1 MSKGSKARPYN
12 VKQFGDNFDDIFNKS
27 TDDEIHREHSEILMG
42 SIRQS
47 NEQKLVG
54 NLTRTGEWYREEDS
68 CGSTSTEQ

>member
-42 SIRQS
+42 
-47 NEQKLVG
+47 
-54 NLTRTGEWYREEDS
+54 
-68 CGSTSTEQ
+68 

>member
-47 NEQKLVG
+47 NEQQLVG
-54 NLTRTGEWYREEDS
+54 NLPLPEGYCEQDS
-68 CGSTSTEQ
+68 CGCTSTEQ

>member
-47 NEQKLVG
+47 NEQQLVG
-54 NLTRTGEWYREEDS
+54 NLTLPEERYREEDS
-68 CGSTSTEQ
+68 CGCTSTEQ